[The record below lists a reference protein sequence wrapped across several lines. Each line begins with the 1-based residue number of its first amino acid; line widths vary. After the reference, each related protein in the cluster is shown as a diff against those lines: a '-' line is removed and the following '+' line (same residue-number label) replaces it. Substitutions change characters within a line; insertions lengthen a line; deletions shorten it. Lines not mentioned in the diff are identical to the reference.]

1 MQNLLPY
8 RDLTYVDKLSPV
20 ITEHEQKA
28 ITTKSKY
35 AILTVW
41 LALKVESITSIAS
54 HISHISCDKDD
65 NNYDNNRLKTNN
77 NNINND
83 NNNNNDGS
91 GSFFDLDSWLMC
103 SAYSLAD
110 NL

>member
-65 NNYDNNRLKTNN
+65 NNYDNNRFKTNN
-77 NNINND
+77 NNISND
-83 NNNNNDGS
+83 NNNNNDRS

-110 NL
+110 YL